1 MLMTALALASAAL
14 LGAHPIIGAQDAAAR
29 ATFSVCAS
37 QVEQVAIRARDDRF
51 VVTIQ
56 LTPKAS
62 EEWAALTREQLTHPV
77 RVKVGSVLLVE
88 AEVRTPVASGLIEVA
103 RTDRGSAED
112 LQSIVQAAP
121 ESPCGADGRRVDGVP
136 R

>member
-1 MLMTALALASAAL
+1 MLMTALALASGAL
-14 LGAHPIIGAQDAAAR
+14 LGAHPIIGPQDAAAR

-37 QVEQVAIRARDDRF
+37 QVEQVAVRARDDRF

-62 EEWAALTREQLTHPV
+62 EEWAALTREELGRFVQ
-77 RVKVGSVLLVE
+77 VKVDSVLLVE

-103 RTDRGSAED
+103 RMDRGSAED
-112 LQSIVQAAP
+112 LQTIDVA
-121 ESPCGADGRRVDGVP
+121 R
-136 R
+136 

>member
-1 MLMTALALASAAL
+1 MMMTPFALASVGL
-14 LGAHPIIGAQDAAAR
+14 SGMHPIIEVQDDVAA

-37 QVEQVAIRARDDRF
+37 QVEQVAVSARDDRF

-62 EEWAALTREQLTHPV
+62 EEWAALTREELGRFV

-103 RTDRGSAED
+103 RMDRGSAED
-112 LQSIVQAAP
+112 LRTIVRGAP
-121 ESPCGADGRRVDGVP
+121 ESPCGADGRRVA
-136 R
+136 